1 MQDTKGSP
9 QSLDWFAIWRDM
21 YDQEK
26 QQSESLRNW
35 KANERD
41 PWRARAKSFATAS
54 GRTAQPDHFLQF
66 VIPQLREG
74 DHILDI
80 GAGAGR
86 HSIYLA
92 QQGWQVTAIEPSAA
106 MREQLTARIDER
118 THNQL
123 QIVAESWPSAT
134 IESCDVAICSHALY
148 GVREIEPFLQRMHAI
163 SRRAC
168 FILIGFQQPSFYSAP
183 FWERIY
189 EEKRLR
195 LPGAL
200 ECFNALYQLGIA
212 ANLTLL
218 PASRYSFVSRE
229 EALNDLEWRL
239 QIQQDSPL
247 WERLQS
253 AINELLIEDSDGR
266 LVTANQA
273 QHVAVIWWQT

>member
-1 MQDTKGSP
+1 MQETKAAI
-9 QSLDWFAIWRDM
+9 DWFSIWRDM

-35 KANERD
+35 KAKEQD
-41 PWRARAKSFATAS
+41 PWRSRAKSFATAS
-54 GRTAQPDHFLQF
+54 GRASQPDHFLQF
-66 VIPQLREG
+66 VLPQLRP
-74 DHILDI
+74 DDQLLDI

-92 QQGWQVTAIEPSAA
+92 QEGWQVTAIEPSGA
-106 MREQLTARIDER
+106 MREQLEARSDQQARER
-118 THNQL
+118 L
-123 QIVAESWPSAT
+123 QIIPESWPSGT
-134 IESCDVAICSHALY
+134 IDGCDVTICSHALY
-148 GVREIEPFLQRMHAI
+148 GVREIEPFLRRMDEV

-189 EEKRLR
+189 KQERLR

-218 PASRYSFVSRE
+218 PASRYSFASRD

-239 QIQQDSPL
+239 QIQQDSAL

-253 AINELLIEDSDGR
+253 AIDDLLIEDSDGR
-266 LVTANQA
+266 LSTAHQPK
-273 QHVAVIWWQT
+273 HVAVIWWQK